1 MIGKRAPQS
10 LLQASGLLH
19 GCGSMGVMLTEPR
32 RIINRIDMSFPCV
45 HIDLEG
51 FGHDR
56 ERDRCHSTPQWQIE
70 GTPGTAGS
78 YSGPIPGV
86 S

>member
-10 LLQASGLLH
+10 LLQASGLH

-56 ERDRCHSTPQWQIE
+56 KRDRCHSTPTCESKVPLRQALR
-70 GTPGTAGS
+70 GH
-78 YSGPIPGV
+78 IPGQFLG
-86 S
+86 